1 MQMKQARST
10 ITTAALIAFAIFAP
24 AGMLLLIV
32 YWVSRS
38 ETISSVIFLGSLLA
52 DLYGVLWWISKGS
65 APSGQRTQTSVHE
78 FVAHMKM
85 HPELMPPGM
94 TEFDLERF
102 RKLQWRGR
110 QPGLDAWLRQF
121 RGETTTHPSGQF
133 R

>member
-1 MQMKQARST
+1 MQTNKAGST
-10 ITTAALIAFAIFAP
+10 TTGVLRVFAVITP
-24 AGMLLLIV
+24 ASVLLLIT
-32 YWVSRS
+32 YYLSGNEAIGS
-38 ETISSVIFLGSLLA
+38 TIFFGTFLA
-52 DLYGVLWWISKGS
+52 DLIGVLWWASRRAS
-65 APSGQRTQTSVHE
+65 PVGQETQMSVHD

-85 HPELMPPGM
+85 HPELMPPGR

-121 RGETTTHPSGQF
+121 RGETTIHPSGRF